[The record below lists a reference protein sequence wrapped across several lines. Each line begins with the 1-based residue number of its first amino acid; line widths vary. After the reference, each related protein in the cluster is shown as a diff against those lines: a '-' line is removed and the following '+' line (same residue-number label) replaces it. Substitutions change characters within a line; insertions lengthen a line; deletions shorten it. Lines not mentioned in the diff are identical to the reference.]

1 MRQRRPSTI
10 TPESQVVVED
20 PAIWARLG
28 TAPQMEKSHRHDD
41 LELNYVVDGHLK
53 YLFGGD
59 RLLVEAGQIAMF
71 WASTPHR
78 LIDDETTLKGKNYWV
93 HIPLSTVFSW
103 GLPSEHLREL
113 LTSRPI
119 VLPMEAAGRAVEPMF
134 SSWVSD
140 LTGGPTEQC
149 ALLEI
154 QALVQRLLFHFLEHG
169 AEATQASGAT
179 HLHNDGMQHIVEMA
193 QFTVANF
200 RSDITPADI
209 ARATH
214 LNPNYAMTLF
224 RETVGTTL
232 GAYLTRCRM
241 AEAQRLLLTTTMT
254 TSEIAHAAGFGS
266 QSSFYAHFTRSCN
279 VSPSAYRHGA
289 RAEQQVLK
297 SHGAGQQT
305 ICSPQPLQV
314 LSAPSGP

>member
-1 MRQRRPSTI
+1 MRRRRLEPT
-10 TPESQVVVED
+10 TPESQIVVED
-20 PAIWARLG
+20 PAIWSHRG
-28 TAPQMEKSHRHDD
+28 SAPQMQKSHRHDD

-53 YLFGGD
+53 YLFGGE
-59 RLLVEAGQIAMF
+59 RLIVEAGQIAVF

-78 LIDDETTLKGKNYWV
+78 LIDGENPARGNNYWV

-103 GLPSEHLREL
+103 ALPSDHLREL

-119 VLPMEAAGRAVEPMF
+119 VLPVAAAGRAVEPMF
-134 SSWVSD
+134 SSWVED
-140 LTGGPTEQC
+140 LTGGPTEGC

-154 QALVQRLLFHFLEHG
+154 QALVQRLLFHYLEHG
-169 AEATQASGAT
+169 DEPHPQSRAA
-179 HLHNDGMQHIVEMA
+179 HPHNDGMQHIVEMA

-200 RSDITPADI
+200 RSDITPTDI
-209 ARATH
+209 ANATH

-232 GAYLTRCRM
+232 GGYLTRCRM

-289 RAEQQVLK
+289 RGERQVLE
-297 SHGAGQQT
+297 SHGVGRET
-305 ICSPQPLQV
+305 ICSPHP
-314 LSAPSGP
+314 G